1 MKYSIVL
8 ICFFLFQVYTYAQI
22 DNSRG
27 FSTPIPAT
35 ENKPNLNSPFSTP
48 AKKPSLSNNDN
59 FFSREDAKKP
69 LSESKEKNFDMS
81 TDNGLMTKKFDYKPS
96 WLTKDKEVREEYYKG
111 QLLGTFGTDSKT
123 VEILCRDHQYVDGD
137 KVQIIVNDIVIVQS
151 VNLRSDF
158 QSFIVDL
165 KEGRNVIEFLALNQG
180 TSGPNT
186 AHFKV
191 YDQANN
197 LLTEN
202 VWNLATGV
210 KASLVVIQKEK
221 SF

>member
-1 MKYSIVL
+1 MKCTL
-8 ICFFLFQVYTYAQI
+8 IFLFSFVFQLCIYAQI
-22 DNSRG
+22 DNTGG
-27 FSTPIPAT
+27 FGTPIPAT

-59 FFSREDAKKP
+59 FFSREDKKKP
-69 LSESKEKNFDMS
+69 LTESKEKNFDMS
-81 TDNGLMTKKFDYKPS
+81 TDHGLMTKKFEYKPS
-96 WLTKDKEVREEYYKG
+96 WLTKDKEIKEEYYKG

-137 KVQIIVNDIVIVQS
+137 KVQILVNDIVVVHN

-191 YDQANN
+191 YDENNN

-202 VWNLATGV
+202 EWNLLTGV
-210 KASLVVIQKEK
+210 KASLVVIKKEK